1 MRLALMSDLHANRQA
16 LGACLAHA
24 QAQGVDRHAFLGDLV
39 GYGADPVWVVEQV
52 MAWQA
57 GGALVIQGNHDAMA
71 VTPPQ
76 GEVSMGSSTAD
87 WTHRQLSAEQRRF
100 LADLPLTASLEH
112 LLLVHASAD
121 KPETWRYVDSERAAS
136 VCLDAAHGRGSLLGA
151 AKHHILVGHVHQQTL
166 YYQGAGRDL
175 MPFKPTVGAAVPVP
189 RWRACVATVG
199 SVGQPRDG
207 DPRAM
212 YAIYDLVAG
221 RLTFHRVPYDHAA
234 AAAAVRQAGLPEFF
248 AQRLETGR

>member
-1 MRLALMSDLHANRQA
+1 MRLALLSDLHANRQA
-16 LGACLAHA
+16 LEACLAHA
-24 QAQGVDRHAFLGDLV
+24 QSQGVDRYAFLGDLV
-39 GYGADPVWVVEQV
+39 GYGADPVGVMDQV
-52 MAWQA
+52 MALQA
-57 GGALVIQGNHDAMA
+57 QGALVIQGNHDAMA

-76 GEVSMGSSTAD
+76 GDVSMGSSTAD
-87 WTHRQLSAEQRRF
+87 WTHRQLSPGQRQF

-121 KPETWRYVDSERAAS
+121 KPETWRYVDSERAAT
-136 VCLDAAHGRGSLLGA
+136 VCLDAARSRVGTLGVVQN
-151 AKHHILVGHVHQQTL
+151 HILVGHVHHQTL
-166 YYQGAGRDL
+166 YYQSAGRDL
-175 MPFKPTVGAAVPVP
+175 MPFKPTVGVGVPVP
-189 RWRACVATVG
+189 RLRACVATVG

-212 YAIYDLVAG
+212 YAVYDLAAG

-234 AAAAVRQAGLPEFF
+234 AAAAIRQAGLPEFF